1 MTAPSPHRS
10 AGRRR
15 SAAPAE
21 ILKATQALLLEQ
33 GAESLSIRKVSERC
47 GYSAP
52 TIYHHFGDKR
62 GLVDALLE
70 QRFRIAYDAMAAI
83 PKSDEPALHL
93 CEMARAFASF
103 AVENPGHY
111 RLLMAPGLG
120 EKDSVPS
127 ASAARALVREDLE
140 ELDRRGHLATSDLD
154 AAFDVLWAML
164 HGVISLQIDGPHEE
178 LSKGLDELAFDVVE
192 AGLLLRK
199 EGSR

>member
-1 MTAPSPHRS
+1 MTSPRPNS
-10 AGRRR
+10 NAGRGR

-21 ILKATQALLLEQ
+21 ILKATQALLLAE

-52 TIYHHFGDKR
+52 TIYHHFGDKQ

-70 QRFRIAYDAMAAI
+70 ERFRIAYDVMAAI
-83 PKSDEPALHL
+83 PKSGEPAAHL
-93 CEMARAFASF
+93 REMAGAFVAF

-140 ELDRRGHLATSDLD
+140 ELDRRGRLATSDLD

-164 HGVISLQIDGPHEE
+164 HGVISLQIDGPRED
-178 LSKGLDELAFDVVE
+178 LAKGLDELTFDVVE

-199 EGSR
+199 EGNR